1 MTFSTCKPEINY
13 FFDFFTPAPPD
24 FTNIWSMKLCSAR
37 TATPGDPR
45 ESGAI
50 SPNISSGTE
59 QCKRFSDLFTLFQLK
74 KHTTH
79 PGNHASIPLPPRPPE
94 PRTTAPDRNNTGNYP
109 QRHLICCGPQLQAFS
124 VPVQRPAQKRF
135 LPRPTGDAGGS
146 GSLPYPPPPA
156 MENRQKLCRKHG
168 NPETGAINYMIY

>member
-59 QCKRFSDLFTLFQLK
+59 QCKRFSNLFTTFSAQK
-74 KHTTH
+74 TNPI
-79 PGNHASIPLPPRPPE
+79 PGNHASMPLPPPARGTVRNPEGPPRPAIMPE
-94 PRTTAPDRNNTGNYP
+94 IIRSVILFAAGRSC
-109 QRHLICCGPQLQAFS
+109 RHLSYLRRVPLKS
-124 VPVQRPAQKRF
+124 VSSPPAN
-135 LPRPTGDAGGS
+135 GDAGGS
-146 GSLPYPPPPA
+146 GRLPCPPPPA
-156 MENRQKLCRKHG
+156 MENRQKTL
-168 NPETGAINYMIY
+168 P